1 MVRIFLLVF
10 MGLLFCSVS
19 VLAQVLTN
27 DNALITITPSTRL
40 SIIGGA
46 LNNGD
51 IVNEGA
57 LSITGDWMNV
67 DTYTSGTGLFIFN
80 GADRQNIA
88 HNGQEVYQLSVSGGG
103 EKVFSSDMEIRDTL
117 DLMDG
122 VLTIS
127 NGVTLLVQANG
138 TVSGGSDVSYVDG
151 PLFHQ
156 GTGSKYFPVGSNGNF
171 RPADLMNVTG
181 TNPVV
186 GIAMYEPNSD
196 PTVPLQL
203 LAVSDT
209 RYWQLIRQSGSYDG
223 SPIRLKLGPDERLGE
238 DPDIQDIVVTGSDSI
253 GGIFIGLGQSQF
265 TGTIMDAEVTSSSLA
280 LNEFYALGVEGFAE
294 ERALY
299 VPNAFSPAASDPED
313 QVVKVYGQQI
323 TDEGFIFR
331 IYNRWGQMVYETTSF
346 VEANTVGWYGITSS
360 GEDESL
366 GVYHYTLSGTFTSG
380 RIFQRHGTI
389 QVIQ

>member
-1 MVRIFLLVF
+1 
-10 MGLLFCSVS
+10 
-19 VLAQVLTN
+19 
-27 DNALITITPSTRL
+27 
-40 SIIGGA
+40 
-46 LNNGD
+46 
-51 IVNEGA
+51 
-57 LSITGDWMNV
+57 
-67 DTYTSGTGLFIFN
+67 
-80 GADRQNIA
+80 
-88 HNGQEVYQLSVSGGG
+88 
-103 EKVFSSDMEIRDTL
+103 
-117 DLMDG
+117 
-122 VLTIS
+122 
-127 NGVTLLVQANG
+127 
-138 TVSGGSDVSYVDG
+138 VDG

-156 GTGSKYFPVGSNGNF
+156 GTGSKYFPVGSKGKF

-196 PTVPLQL
+196 PTVLLQL

-209 RYWQLIRQSGSYDG
+209 RYWQLIHQSGSYDG
-223 SPIRLKLGPDERLGE
+223 SPIRLKLGSDERLGE
-238 DPDIQDIVVTGSDSI
+238 DIDIQDIVVTASDSI
-253 GGIFIGLGQSQF
+253 GGIFMSLGQSQF

-294 ERALY
+294 ERALF
-299 VPNAFSPAASDPED
+299 VPSAFSPTASDPDD

-389 QVIQ
+389 QVIR